1 MNVEHHHELLIRAEQ
16 AYRDVTADPRH
27 ARPLAEQIATAARH
41 AGATEAL
48 TVALRAAG
56 WAARELYDHAA
67 ARRHLDE
74 AVRVAKAE
82 DLADRLCEA
91 LITRSVTHLEM
102 GHSVRA
108 QRDLA
113 EAGRRAT
120 PRSQTEVAFA
130 TGLVHDIAGNLE
142 AAVLAYRQVLAS
154 PDDDRQDLR
163 FKALN
168 NLGLVVLRLGRYNDA
183 EQTLAHAEQ
192 LAATFSPTFAGFA
205 AESRATAAL
214 ERGQPQEALRR
225 YERAERLLTDVG
237 VQLVDLYLGKASALL
252 QLQLLDEASTA
263 ARQAVRR
270 VDGLSGGSLMLAE
283 ALLPFARIALASG
296 DLDGAAEAAIRA
308 EHLFRQQR
316 RSGWRARAS
325 LLCAQIEYRQ
335 APATM
340 AMADRL
346 ARIERVMRSVGNV
359 PAVVEAAL
367 LHGQVA
373 AALGR
378 RKRAVAALER
388 AATAAAR
395 GPALLRLRGRL
406 ATATKAELEGNTR
419 RLSHVCRI
427 GLKELADY
435 RATFASAELRARA
448 AEHGSALAELGLR
461 AAVRS
466 GRAERIW
473 AWMERSRAAVAVR
486 EGSTAA
492 DDELRPGLAQL
503 RGLERDLAEVAPDN
517 VTEQASLLR
526 RITQLERRIRN
537 QSWTRQ
543 STSARVTMPSTAAL
557 RALRAELTACVLLQ
571 YVVLDDAILGVAISA
586 DRMRTAEIGPLDQVR
601 ASGQQLAFALRR
613 LSQPRS
619 RTSVDAAFASA
630 RHELSQLDQILTAP
644 FADMIGTAREVVVAP
659 PATLIGVPWGSLCS
673 LADRAVRV
681 VPTATLWQLTKQR
694 TPVSDTIVLV
704 AGPDVPTAPSEVQAV
719 ASCYDNPRVLTG
731 AAATADAVQA
741 NAGGA
746 RMVHL
751 ACHGR
756 LRRDT
761 AAFSSLQLADGPLTV
776 YDLEQLDEPAHHWV
790 LAACDL
796 GSPGTLVGPEL
807 DGVLATLLFGG
818 AAGVVAA
825 IVSVPDLETGQL
837 MRHLHGALASGA
849 SLAHATQA
857 ARDKTDI
864 SEPTGFVASVAFSCY
879 GGG

>member
-1 MNVEHHHELLIRAEQ
+1 MNVEHHRELLIRAEQ

-27 ARPLAEQIATAARH
+27 GRPLAEQIATAARH
-41 AGATEAL
+41 AGAAEAL

-67 ARRHLDE
+67 AKRHLDE
-74 AVRVAKAE
+74 AVRVATAE

-91 LITRSVTHLEM
+91 LITRSVTYLEM
-102 GHSVRA
+102 GYAGKA

-113 EAGRRAT
+113 EAERRAT
-120 PRSQTEVAFA
+120 PRSQIEVAFA
-130 TGLVHDIAGNLE
+130 TGLVQDIAGNLD
-142 AAVLAYRQVLAS
+142 AAVRAYRRVLVS

-168 NLGLVVLRLGRYNDA
+168 NLGLVVLRLGRYDEA

-192 LAATFSPTFAGFA
+192 LAATFSPAFKGFA

-225 YERAERLLTDVG
+225 YERAERILTDIG
-237 VQLVDLYLGKASALL
+237 VQIVDLYVGKANALL
-252 QLQLLDEASTA
+252 QLQLLDEASIA

-270 VDGLSGGSLMLAE
+270 VDGLSGGPLMLAE
-283 ALLPFARIALASG
+283 ALMPLARIALANG
-296 DLDGAAEAAIRA
+296 DLDDAAEAAIRA
-308 EHLFRQQR
+308 EQLFRQQR

-325 LLCAQIEYRQ
+325 LLRAQIEYRKV
-335 APATM
+335 PATI

-346 ARIERVMRSVGNV
+346 ARIERTMRTAGNV
-359 PAVVEAAL
+359 PAVAEAAL

-378 RKRAVAALER
+378 PRRAVAALDR
-388 AATAAAR
+388 AAAAFR
-395 GPALLRLRGRL
+395 GPVLLRLQGRL
-406 ATATKAELEGNTR
+406 ATAIKAELEGDR
-419 RLSHVCRI
+419 RRMSQACRR
-427 GLKELADY
+427 GLEELAAY

-448 AEHGSALAELGLR
+448 ATHGSALAELGLR

-466 GRAERIW
+466 GRTEGIW
-473 AWMERSRAAVAVR
+473 AWMERSRAVVTVR
-486 EGSTAA
+486 EGSPDL
-492 DDELRPGLAQL
+492 DDEVRPDLAQL
-503 RGLERDLAEVAPDN
+503 RGLERDLGEVAPDDL
-517 VTEQASLLR
+517 TEQTSLLR

-537 QSWTRQ
+537 QSWTR
-543 STSARVTMPSTAAL
+543 TSNIASVTMPSTAAL
-557 RALRAELTACVLLQ
+557 RALRSELTECALLQ
-571 YVVLDDAILGVAISA
+571 YVVLDDSILGVAISA
-586 DRMRTAEIGPLDQVR
+586 DRMRTAEIGPLERVR

-630 RHELSQLDQILTAP
+630 RHELSQLDEILTAP
-644 FADMIGTAREVVVAP
+644 FSEMISAAQEVVVAP
-659 PATLIGVPWGSLCS
+659 PATLIGVPWGALRSLTG
-673 LADRAVRV
+673 RAVRV
-681 VPTATLWQLTKQR
+681 APTATLWQLTKQR
-694 TPVSDTIVLV
+694 APVSDTVVLV
-704 AGPDVPTAPSEVQAV
+704 AGPELPTAPLEVQAI
-719 ASCYDNPRVLTG
+719 ASCYANARVLTG

-741 NAGGA
+741 NASGA
-746 RMVHL
+746 RMVHV

-761 AAFSSLQLADGPLTV
+761 AAFSSLQLTDGPLTV
-776 YDLEQLDEPAHHWV
+776 YDLEQLNEPAHHWV

-796 GSPGTLVGPEL
+796 GSPGALVGSEL

-825 IVSVPDLETGQL
+825 VVSVPDLETGQL
-837 MRHLHGALASGA
+837 MQDLHGALASGA
-849 SLAHATQA
+849 SLAHAVQA
-857 ARDKTDI
+857 ARDRADVT
-864 SEPTGFVASVAFSCY
+864 EPTGFVASIAFSCY